1 MNDSKAEETSNRWY
15 RKQERRKDQ
24 EVQNMVALKS
34 EEKKSV
40 VSGIE

>member
-1 MNDSKAEETSNRWY
+1 MNDSKAEETSNKWY
-15 RKQERRKDQ
+15 KKQERRKDQ
-24 EVQNMVALKS
+24 EVQNMVTLKS